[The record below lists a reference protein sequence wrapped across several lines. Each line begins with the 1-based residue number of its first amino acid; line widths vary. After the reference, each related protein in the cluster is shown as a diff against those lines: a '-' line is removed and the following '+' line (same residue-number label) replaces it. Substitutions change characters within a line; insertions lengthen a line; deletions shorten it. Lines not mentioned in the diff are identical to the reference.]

1 MQAPTWRNIALA
13 TGALAGAAL
22 IVTLLL
28 KMPPHAM
35 LPAALAQSKSAKA
48 KTPVPEDHP
57 AIPSAPPGP
66 ENAWSDAEIISA
78 LEECLRLLV
87 PTGADLELSKPI
99 RNGQCGTPVP
109 VVLKRV
115 AGVELNPAAVV
126 NCQMAAKVQAWINE
140 SLQPL
145 AREQLDARV
154 TRLITASAYMCRQR
168 LGSSTE
174 RLSEHSFANALDIS
188 AFVTSDGRSID
199 VLTRWGPTKRDRQAQ
214 AAPDAV
220 AGGDARP
227 VRDIAPLDGTTTTE
241 GRFLR
246 SIHEGACGTFA
257 TVLGPEANEA
267 HRNHLHLDLAARR
280 RGAFCE

>member
-22 IVTLLL
+22 IVTSLL

-35 LPAALAQSKSAKA
+35 VPAASAQSKSAKA
-48 KTPVPEDHP
+48 KTSVPEDHP

-66 ENAWSDAEIISA
+66 ENATWSDAEIISA
-78 LEECLRLLV
+78 LAECVRLLV

-99 RNGQCGTPVP
+99 RNGQCGTPAP

-126 NCQMAAKVQAWINE
+126 NCQMAAKVHDWINE
-140 SLQPL
+140 SVQPL

-214 AAPDAV
+214 AAPDAG
-220 AGGDARP
+220 AGEARP
-227 VRDIAPLDGTTTTE
+227 VRDIAPLDGNTTKE
-241 GRFLR
+241 ERFLR
-246 SIHEGACGTFA
+246 SIHEGACGTFG

-280 RGAFCE
+280 RGSLCE